1 METVLMVSVVRVEG
15 AGAVASAGAS
25 AAVVAVAE
33 MEVIGY
39 ETTNFCFPA
48 LGPATPTPTSREEAS
63 GTLFCRT
70 LEIVLDIFTAA
81 PDFPSG
87 LA

>member
-15 AGAVASAGAS
+15 AGAVASAGAAS
-25 AAVVAVAE
+25 AVVVAE

-48 LGPATPTPTSREEAS
+48 LDPATPTPSSTEEVS

-81 PDFPSG
+81 PNFPTG